1 MKAYKSLFFLIIS
14 TFFLITFSGQ
24 SMARV
29 FVCTQQDCSNN
40 NWAPITVAQ
49 QQLQAPGTT
58 VDIAH
63 ALAGSE
69 ETIIRNNTG
78 AGSVSDLYLKVSLW
92 HNGGTT
98 PPGAPN
104 NMHLTAYVY
113 NAANNQLHEAS
124 CHIFPALRLGF
135 YITTCTR

>member
-1 MKAYKSLFFLIIS
+1 MKTCKSICFLIIS

-24 SMARV
+24 SMAGV
-29 FVCTQQDCSNN
+29 FVCTQLDCDNN
-40 NWAPITVAQ
+40 HWAPITPAQ

-69 ETIIRNNTG
+69 AAIIRNNVGIGT
-78 AGSVSDLYLKVSLW
+78 ASDLYLKFDLW
-92 HNGGTT
+92 HRGGTI
-98 PPGAPN
+98 PPGAPD

-113 NAANNQLHEAS
+113 SAANNQIHQAS
-124 CHIFPALRLGF
+124 CHIFPVVRNGY
-135 YITTCTR
+135 YITTC

>member
-29 FVCTQQDCSNN
+29 FVCTQLDCDNN
-40 NWAPITVAQ
+40 HWAPITAAQ

-69 ETIIRNNTG
+69 EAIIRNNTG
-78 AGSVSDLYLKVSLW
+78 NGTASDLYLKVSLW

-113 NAANNQLHEAS
+113 NAANNQIHEAS
-124 CHIFPALRLGF
+124 CHIFPVVRAGR
-135 YITTCTR
+135 YITTC